1 MRFVLV
7 AITLNHFIYLYFKHF
22 IDGVMSNP
30 SEAGQA
36 PGYGMVYSLLVF
48 PFQLFLELVLI
59 VALLYQALVARRWKG
74 SIWYWSPFL
83 LTLHLIL
90 DIGY

>member
-7 AITLNHFIYLYFKHF
+7 ALTLNHFIYLYFEHF

-48 PFQLFLELVLI
+48 PVQLFLELVLI
-59 VALLYQALVARRWKG
+59 VALLYQTLVVRRWKG
-74 SIWYWSPFL
+74 SILYWSPFL
-83 LTLHLIL
+83 LTLLLIL

>member
-7 AITLNHFIYLYFKHF
+7 ALTLNHFIYLYFEHF

-36 PGYGMVYSLLVF
+36 SGYGMVYSLLIF
-48 PFQLFLELVLI
+48 PFQLFLELVFI
-59 VALLYQALVARRWKG
+59 VALLYQTLIVRQWKA
-74 SIWYWSPFL
+74 SIWYWSTFS
-83 LTLHLIL
+83 LTLLLIL

>member
-7 AITLNHFIYLYFKHF
+7 ALTLNHFIYLYFEHF

-36 PGYGMVYSLLVF
+36 PGYGMVYSLLLF
-48 PFQLFLELVLI
+48 PFQFFLELVLI
-59 VALLYQALVARRWKG
+59 VALLYQTLVVRQWKG

-83 LTLHLIL
+83 LTLLLIL
-90 DIGY
+90 DVRY

>member
-7 AITLNHFIYLYFKHF
+7 LLTLNHFIYLYFGYF

-30 SEAGQA
+30 GEAGQA
-36 PGYGMVYSLLVF
+36 PGYGIVYALLIF
-48 PFQLFLELVLI
+48 PVQLLLELVFI
-59 VALLYQALVARRWKG
+59 IALLYQFLVVHQWRA

-83 LTLHLIL
+83 VTLFLIL

>member
-7 AITLNHFIYLYFKHF
+7 ALTLNHFIYLYFEHF
-22 IDGVMSNP
+22 IDGVMSKP
-30 SEAGQA
+30 SEADQA
-36 PGYGMVYSLLVF
+36 PWYGMVYSLLVF
-48 PFQLFLELVLI
+48 PVQLFLELVLI
-59 VALLYQALVARRWKG
+59 VALLYQTLVVRRWKG

-83 LTLHLIL
+83 LTLLLIL

>member
-1 MRFVLV
+1 MRCVLV
-7 AITLNHFIYLYFKHF
+7 VLTLNHFIYLYFEHF
-22 IDGVMSNP
+22 IEGVMSNP

-36 PGYGMVYSLLVF
+36 PGYGMVYSLLIF

-59 VALLYQALVARRWKG
+59 VALLYQTLVVRQWKG

-83 LTLHLIL
+83 LTLLLIL
-90 DIGY
+90 DIRY